1 MVLRRESVR
10 SRHLVTARSS
20 GLRQQKRGSC
30 GLKLGAKVNYSR
42 AASYFQ
48 SIRAW
53 AAPSIPFSTVKSMT
67 NWLRYP
73 IPNGSIRH
81 ADGRKSIPSPREGRW
96 PQMPIAIAQKA
107 RDQGCGWGV
116 LSKSLNS
123 RGRDRGIDWR
133 SRPPDLCE
141 TVPDPWSW
149 DPWLHEG
156 SGALGTKGER
166 PPGPRMSHR
175 GGLAC

>member
-116 LSKSLNS
+116 SVEKPNQW
-123 RGRDRGIDWR
+123 GQGPRDRLEIQT
-133 SRPPDLCE
+133 SRPVRDRARPMELGSLAAWCA
-141 TVPDPWSW
+141 W
-149 DPWLHEG
+149 DEG
-156 SGALGTKGER
+156 
-166 PPGPRMSHR
+166 
-175 GGLAC
+175 

>member
-10 SRHLVTARSS
+10 SRHLVIARSS

-73 IPNGSIRH
+73 IPK
-81 ADGRKSIPSPREGRW
+81 RKHPSCRRAEVDP
-96 PQMPIAIAQKA
+96 
-107 RDQGCGWGV
+107 
-116 LSKSLNS
+116 LSS
-123 RGRDRGIDWR
+123 RGSVAANADCNCAKSEGSRMRMGGSVEKPKQWGQGPRDRLEIQT
-133 SRPPDLCE
+133 SRPVRDRARPMEL
-141 TVPDPWSW
+141 
-149 DPWLHEG
+149 G
-156 SGALGTKGER
+156 S
-166 PPGPRMSHR
+166 
-175 GGLAC
+175 LAA